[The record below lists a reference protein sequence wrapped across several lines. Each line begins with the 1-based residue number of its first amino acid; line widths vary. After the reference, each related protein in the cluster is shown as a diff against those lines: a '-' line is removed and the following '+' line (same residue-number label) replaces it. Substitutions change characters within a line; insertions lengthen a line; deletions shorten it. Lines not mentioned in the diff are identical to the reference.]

1 MDAADPRA
9 AGGDTEP
16 CATCGAPMDSGQRY
30 CLQCGARRAHL
41 GGVREGLRMAAGE
54 QGSGDW
60 AGAGAA
66 GASQAGAWSPTG
78 VPSGG
83 PGGAQAPGPRAQAG
97 SGVTPPGG
105 TSILPAPGAGASA
118 FGDAPTRGSGATA
131 IIAGVG
137 VLLLSMGIGVLIGR
151 TGSSSGKAAAAPQVI
166 SVASPGAATPGAS
179 ASPGAATT
187 TPTTSTPAHTAAPKP
202 SKPAAG
208 GVGSVPS
215 KPAPP
220 SALQNLRTGGSGQSY
235 EQKSKAL
242 PNVVSTG

>member
-41 GGVREGLRMAAGE
+41 GGVREGLRTADGPPGAAEWTGA
-54 QGSGDW
+54 S
-60 AGAGAA
+60 AGAA
-66 GASQAGAWSPTG
+66 AGGAPAGAWSPTAG
-78 VPSGG
+78 APAGG
-83 PGGAQAPGPRAQAG
+83 PGGAG
-97 SGVTPPGG
+97 SGVTQPGG
-105 TSILPAPGAGASA
+105 TAILPAPGSDASA
-118 FGDAPTRGSGATA
+118 FGSAPTRGSGATA

-151 TGSSSGKAAAAPQVI
+151 TGSTSGKAAGAPQVI
-166 SVASPGAATPGAS
+166 SVASPGATTPGAS
-179 ASPGAATT
+179 VLPGAAAT

-220 SALQNLRTGGSGQSY
+220 STLQNLRTGGSGQSY